1 MEPCWNSESLPGQ
14 GRSSFFLPGWHGCTA
29 FLWLCF
35 QMYPFR
41 VKEGWH
47 PTGCDRRPKKPK
59 HIPVKTNHLAF
70 TLISCTDWL
79 LVSLSQCAD
88 VGYHL
93 SLGRV
98 IKAYLSRR
106 WRAQE
111 NLGTGLQQ
119 LKGAVSELDQIQDR
133 DTFLQDNYA
142 TFSMPLRFTYQPHD
156 GDQVCVHG

>member
-1 MEPCWNSESLPGQ
+1 MNHFQ
-14 GRSSFFLPGWHGCTA
+14 GRDAAVSFCLVDTA
-29 FLWLCF
+29 ALLF
-35 QMYPFR
+35 
-41 VKEGWH
+41 
-47 PTGCDRRPKKPK
+47 CDFVSKCILSGLKKVDTPQA
-59 HIPVKTNHLAF
+59 VTDDQRNQNTYQLKTNHLAF

-142 TFSMPLRFTYQPHD
+142 TFSMPLGFTYQPHD